1 MEHRAGHIYSDAS
14 LPALLPSQRGAA
26 YAAMSRVLAKIHS
39 VDLGAARLQDYG
51 ERGERRLCVPVTVF
65 SSWVAAFQGTG
76 PSTGLG
82 RDLENAKVCRR
93 VPASP
98 GLLEGVWKA
107 ALNSPGLCFLFVA
120 PRASCHQQELQK
132 LKE

>member
-1 MEHRAGHIYSDAS
+1 MGLTTPVPLCFPSTLGAPFYLMEHRAGHIYSDAS

-39 VDLGAARLQDYG
+39 VDLRAARLQDYG

-76 PSTGLG
+76 SSTGLG
-82 RDLENAKVCRR
+82 PDLGKAKVCRR

-98 GLLEGVWKA
+98 GLLEGMWKA
-107 ALNSPGLCFLFVA
+107 A
-120 PRASCHQQELQK
+120 
-132 LKE
+132 